1 MCKASSLLRDETSVN
16 GYLEL
21 VRTWMKDT
29 TSLIA
34 TSMKSGRVVGAVVA
48 RINSDP
54 EKTDTYHRVQVRSRR
69 ICAAKGGRVGDSL
82 PAKLRRGKNLENE
95 SSYLTRF

>member
-1 MCKASSLLRDETSVN
+1 MCKASSLLQDETSVN

-34 TSMKSGRVVGAVVA
+34 TSVKSGRVVGAVVA

-54 EKTDTYHRVQVRSRR
+54 EKTDTYHRVQVRSRFAPR
-69 ICAAKGGRVGDSL
+69 KEHALAIAFQRSFDGAKTSRTN
-82 PAKLRRGKNLENE
+82 P
-95 SSYLTRF
+95 LT